1 MEQQLLC
8 PHCMKKVGAS
18 ESRCSFCG
26 KSLKA
31 ANEKHQ
37 LPVGAVLNK
46 RYLVGCAIGGGGFGI
61 SYVGYDTLLNI
72 RVAIKEYFPSGAAA
86 RRSDGEVYS
95 SSSGTVDSFRR
106 GKEQFLN
113 EADVL
118 AKFLDDGNVVRL
130 LDFFETRG
138 TAYIV
143 MEYLEGQDLRRYM
156 ENREPLSFQEAVE
169 LLSPVM
175 DCLGRIHARGL
186 IHGDISPSNIMLL
199 KDGGIKLID
208 FGAARPFGSAG
219 TNQSMLLKPGYAP
232 EEQYRS
238 NGELGPWT
246 DVYALSATLYRLICG
261 ETPLGSTD
269 RVFKDELRQPGKLG
283 AKLSRAQEQALL
295 RGMSVKAQ
303 ARPQSMDALKEN
315 LKNPKAGLGVL
326 LRGRR
331 GVLFGLA
338 AAAALIL
345 VLAFSA
351 APERERALSHNQ
363 GGTAKSEEIQAEGST
378 GGRIP
383 QTVQLSQNAY
393 PVSLFAGMERVEGFK
408 EQTMVDNEYC
418 AAAISDCFMGN
429 GYLCLLLNLENRADC
444 SIRMSVSLQCGRAG
458 IDILELDSKREEI
471 YEYPANSETVVS
483 FWISTDLLYL
493 LGMEK
498 FDELKL
504 NADLYTD
511 DYDNISSSNKTWT
524 VSFPSTIQLE
534 NRFNTEAN
542 TIYMDGKMK
551 LEFCGLVLIKD
562 YHKGLILLRAS
573 EVGSNIYTYLDVTV
587 DGNISVDGSAL
598 VLNAYTQYVYI
609 GSYYDE
615 MLDTYIDYDYKYVE
629 LSFPYGYSSTRD
641 EMNVF
646 HSDTQLP
653 EEIEIQIDIK
663 NDDDIKTS
671 KVLSFAVDSEGIG
684 RLVDQRMA
692 DS

>member
-8 PHCMKKVGAS
+8 PHCMKKTGAGERS
-18 ESRCSFCG
+18 CRYCG
-26 KSLKA
+26 KELKA
-31 ANEKHQ
+31 ANERHQ
-37 LPVGAVLNK
+37 LQVGAILNK
-46 RYLVGCAIGGGGFGI
+46 RYLVGSAIGGGGFGI

-130 LDFFETRG
+130 LDFFETKG

-175 DCLGRIHARGL
+175 DCLGRIHAKGL

-199 KDGGIKLID
+199 KDSEIKLID

-219 TNQSMLLKPGYAP
+219 TGQSMLLKPGYAP

-246 DVYALSATLYRLICG
+246 DVYAMSATLYRLICG

-269 RVFKDELRQPGKLG
+269 RAYKDELRQPGKFG
-283 AKLSRAQEQALL
+283 AKLSPAQEQALL
-295 RGMSVKAQ
+295 RGMSVKASS
-303 ARPQSMDALKEN
+303 RPQSMAELKAE
-315 LKNPKAGLGVL
+315 LENPKAGLGGVFRSRGAKLIAAGAAAVLAVVVL
-326 LRGRR
+326 LSA
-331 GVLFGLA
+331 FG
-338 AAAALIL
+338 
-345 VLAFSA
+345 S
-351 APERERALSHNQ
+351 PEKNRAS
-363 GGTAKSEEIQAEGST
+363 SEKTGKDRTPQIIQMSED
-378 GGRIP
+378 
-383 QTVQLSQNAY
+383 AY
-393 PVSLFAGMERVEGFK
+393 PISLYAGMERLEGFEK
-408 EQTMVDNEYC
+408 QTMVDNEYC
-418 AAAISDCFMGN
+418 ATAISDCFMGN

-598 VLNAYTQYVYI
+598 VSDAYTQYVYI

-629 LSFPYGYSSTRD
+629 LSFPYGYSSTKD

-646 HSDTQLP
+646 HSDTQFP
-653 EEIEIQIDIK
+653 EEIEIRIDIE
-663 NDDDIKTS
+663 NDDEMKTS

-684 RLVDQRMA
+684 RLVAQR

>member
-72 RVAIKEYFPSGAAA
+72 RVAIKEYFPDGAAA
-86 RRSDGEVYS
+86 RRPDGEVYS
-95 SSSGTVDSFRR
+95 SSSGTVESFQR
-106 GKEQFLN
+106 GKEKFLN
-113 EADVL
+113 EAEVL
-118 AKFLDDGNVVRL
+118 VKFMDDGNVVRL

-219 TNQSMLLKPGYAP
+219 INQSMLLKPGYAP

-295 RGMSVKAQ
+295 KGMSVKAQ
-303 ARPQSMDALKEN
+303 ARPQSMAELKAE
-315 LKNPKAGLGVL
+315 LENPKAGLGGVFRSREAKLIAAGAAAVLAVVVL
-326 LRGRR
+326 LSA
-331 GVLFGLA
+331 FG
-338 AAAALIL
+338 
-345 VLAFSA
+345 S
-351 APERERALSHNQ
+351 PEKNRAS
-363 GGTAKSEEIQAEGST
+363 SEKTGKDRTPQIIQMSED
-378 GGRIP
+378 
-383 QTVQLSQNAY
+383 AY
-393 PVSLFAGMERVEGFK
+393 PISLYAGMERLEGFEK
-408 EQTMVDNEYC
+408 QTMVDNEYYT
-418 AAAISDCFMGN
+418 ATIGDCFMGN
-429 GYLCLLLNLENRADC
+429 GYLCLLLNLENRSDC

-534 NRFNTEAN
+534 NRFNTETN

-562 YHKGLILLRAS
+562 YHKGLVLLRAS

-629 LSFPYGYSSTRD
+629 LSFPYGYSSTKD

-646 HSDTQLP
+646 HSDTQFP
-653 EEIEIQIDIK
+653 EEIEIRIDIE
-663 NDDDIKTS
+663 NVDEMKTS